1 MNNDSTTNIETTLN
15 KIKALEK
22 LEFELSVLSK
32 AYSGLEYKSNLS
44 KIIGKIMQ
52 DYFSGADIE
61 S

>member
-32 AYSGLEYKSNLS
+32 VYSGLDYESNLS
-44 KIIGKIMQ
+44 KIIRKIARN
-52 DYFSGADIE
+52 YFSGIDTE